1 MVGSERAAAVAGKP
15 QRLEECKAINASLAA
30 LGNCV
35 AALAKGRPHVPY
47 RDSKLTRLLSASLGG
62 AARTS
67 LVAALVPGGDAGGES
82 RSTLEF
88 AGRAA
93 RVAVRAAPAEVA
105 VDYEA
110 LHAEAAARVD
120 ALEERATDLALEN
133 ERLTVED
140 DALHAKVRA
149 AEDRADALARRLE
162 AADARLDAARRSRLG
177 DAASGADAVD
187 AIEALHERWAKET
200 DLLETRHADAL
211 ANAKRRAEERVA
223 AYRSAADA
231 AAADGDRAEEE
242 LTAERVGHLE
252 TLESLNKTKRAL
264 ADAEKR
270 GAARVGEL
278 LAELQDLRDASEDLE
293 AALARER
300 AAAADAAATLFDRV
314 ARLEASAADD
324 QRARDENYVDRA
336 TVAEMERLFESTVEK
351 LTGRLADL
359 EDAKTR
365 LVAGGRARENM
376 SSGAK
381 QVLDSLDAGA
391 DLPNLQDRRGRA
403 RGVASG
409 AKANAARQPSFAAHV
424 KGAHARRN
432 LPQPPRFY

>member
-1 MVGSERAAAVAGKP
+1 MDGSIALVEFSKPIRRACVKIFEYAHIEVGSK
-15 QRLEECKAINASLAA
+15 IWF
-30 LGNCV
+30 
-35 AALAKGRPHVPY
+35 PH
-47 RDSKLTRLLSASLGG
+47 R
-62 AARTS
+62 
-67 LVAALVPGGDAGGES
+67 
-82 RSTLEF
+82 
-88 AGRAA
+88 
-93 RVAVRAAPAEVA
+93 
-105 VDYEA
+105 
-110 LHAEAAARVD
+110 
-120 ALEERATDLALEN
+120 
-133 ERLTVED
+133 
-140 DALHAKVRA
+140 
-149 AEDRADALARRLE
+149 
-162 AADARLDAARRSRLG
+162 
-177 DAASGADAVD
+177 
-187 AIEALHERWAKET
+187 
-200 DLLETRHADAL
+200 
-211 ANAKRRAEERVA
+211 
-223 AYRSAADA
+223 
-231 AAADGDRAEEE
+231 
-242 LTAERVGHLE
+242 
-252 TLESLNKTKRAL
+252 
-264 ADAEKR
+264 
-270 GAARVGEL
+270 RVGEL